1 MNIDFS
7 YSGELAEIAII
18 GNFLDFIATFFLA
31 FAIILLVVSI
41 YQIIVMWRIFSKAG
55 KPGWASLIP
64 IYNTIVL
71 FQICGLS
78 PYLLLLI
85 MIPIVGWIVL
95 LIMSIVAQ
103 FKLAK
108 AFGKPGIFGVGLL
121 LLNIVFLS
129 ILAFDS
135 SEYVGIENE

>member
-85 MIPIVGWIVL
+85 MIIRRLPYVEYPFKYPPYQPSFSVFRSSIYNECL
-95 LIMSIVAQ
+95 LSR
-103 FKLAK
+103 
-108 AFGKPGIFGVGLL
+108 GVG
-121 LLNIVFLS
+121 
-129 ILAFDS
+129 APGT
-135 SEYVGIENE
+135 EQR